1 MVGNVRD
8 KKIKIKTTSM
18 NPNVKRIFDFFDV
31 LLNSLKNIK
40 EEFLS

>member
-1 MVGNVRD
+1 
-8 KKIKIKTTSM
+8 M

-40 EEFLS
+40 EEFLSGKAIK